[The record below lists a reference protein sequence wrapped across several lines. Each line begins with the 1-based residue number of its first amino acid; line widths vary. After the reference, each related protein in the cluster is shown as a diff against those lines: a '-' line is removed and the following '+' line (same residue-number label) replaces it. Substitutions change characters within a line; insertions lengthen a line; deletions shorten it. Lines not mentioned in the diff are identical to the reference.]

1 MKFQFSVA
9 IGDDQRLYS
18 HLYVIASS
26 EKHAREIVLQHLADR
41 KPLGLSEAQIRRK
54 NPKRTPWKPGLWV
67 HSVLGGHPVSDDRK
81 IGVVLENEEDRGF
94 LF

>member
-9 IGDDQRLYS
+9 IGDGRRLYS

-26 EKHAREIVLQHLADR
+26 EEHAREIVLQHLADR

-54 NPKRTPWKPGLWV
+54 NPRRTPWRPGLWV
-67 HSVLGGHPVSDDRK
+67 HFVLGGHRVSDDRK
-81 IGVVLENEEDRGF
+81 IGVVLENEEDHGLPF
-94 LF
+94 